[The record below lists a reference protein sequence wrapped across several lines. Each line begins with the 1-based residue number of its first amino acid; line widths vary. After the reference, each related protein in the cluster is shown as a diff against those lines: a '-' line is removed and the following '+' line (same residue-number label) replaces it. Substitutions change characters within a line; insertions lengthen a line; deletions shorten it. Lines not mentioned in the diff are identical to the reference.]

1 MKVEV
6 KVKKKHMEDQSI
18 FTNSQPKE
26 ISEGLQNFIDSM
38 VEEIV
43 LEGKPFDTQKKYL
56 KKFSENEGLDF
67 NKLEADVTTF
77 IEILDSLKKAFSN
90 LQVKLVK
97 EKGKE
102 CYISGDLVEKL
113 IKHSSQPNLEGTS
126 QASQSQTIVNN
137 EHNCEDGHKQK
148 DNTKN
153 ILFTVLGIAI
163 IGLICFL
170 LANPSKEAAPYVED
184 DATEMKDVYDD
195 GNDSKTV
202 IEDNSEH
209 VLDTIDWEKMA
220 GKYIDIIKNQKN
232 RGYQR
237 CEYFMFDITDNN
249 YPDLFLMVGDCEA
262 DYTMYVFSNYTNDE
276 GQTENVREVF
286 KFGAAHAS
294 FYKGSN
300 YIIADCGT
308 QGYYERHK
316 LYYEAG
322 KIRDE
327 VIRQFEDGEWV
338 SPQEPPIT
346 WNSPDDYQP
355 IYNAQN

>member
-43 LEGKPFDTQKKYL
+43 LEGKPFDTQKKYM

-90 LQVKLVK
+90 LQVKLAK

-102 CYISGDLVEKL
+102 CYISDDMVEKL
-113 IKHSSQPNLEGTS
+113 IVHSSQPNLVGTS

-184 DATEMKDVYDD
+184 DVTEMKDVYDD

-202 IEDNSEH
+202 IEDNSEL

-220 GKYIDIIKNQKN
+220 GKYIDIIKNQK
-232 RGYQR
+232 
-237 CEYFMFDITDNN
+237 I
-249 YPDLFLMVGDCEA
+249 
-262 DYTMYVFSNYTNDE
+262 
-276 GQTENVREVF
+276 
-286 KFGAAHAS
+286 
-294 FYKGSN
+294 
-300 YIIADCGT
+300 
-308 QGYYERHK
+308 
-316 LYYEAG
+316 
-322 KIRDE
+322 
-327 VIRQFEDGEWV
+327 
-338 SPQEPPIT
+338 
-346 WNSPDDYQP
+346 
-355 IYNAQN
+355 